1 MSRYKWHEVEPL
13 FLKKCG
19 TVVSHFLQNKKT
31 LIPSFSMMINSKY
44 VGSLASLLEEKEIS
58 KTELE
63 ADIIVLPL

>member
-1 MSRYKWHEVEPL
+1 
-13 FLKKCG
+13 
-19 TVVSHFLQNKKT
+19 
-31 LIPSFSMMINSKY
+31 MMVNSKY